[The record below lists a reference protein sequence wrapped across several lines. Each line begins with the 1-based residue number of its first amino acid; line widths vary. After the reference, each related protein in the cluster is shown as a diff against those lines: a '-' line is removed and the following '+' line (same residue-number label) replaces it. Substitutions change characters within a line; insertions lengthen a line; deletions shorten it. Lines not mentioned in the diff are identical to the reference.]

1 MADPTDPCF
10 PLNLTFVGLLADVGV
25 HVLPG
30 PCPHFINSGEFLS
43 LYLSFFYRNH
53 EFLSFVLSHFNFFL
67 EPHHYNAR
75 VIIFF
80 FTIFLLFWNELII
93 NILSLLR
100 TWFVCEHFI
109 RLLLF
114 RQPFLLQ
121 DGIERVRASKGKYAF
136 LIESSTNEY
145 QNERMPCDTI
155 KATISYW
162 FLTFVIKDIKTT
174 LVVISYCDNM
184 AGGKELGRE
193 RVRDR
198 HCQGHRSQ
206 WHHQHRRPQPDR
218 EWGSCQAKE

>member
-1 MADPTDPCF
+1 MWEFMSSRD
-10 PLNLTFVGLLADVGV
+10 
-25 HVLPG
+25 HVLTSSTRVNFYL
-30 PCPHFINSGEFLS
+30 FIFLS
-43 LYLSFFYRNH
+43 FIATMNLYLSFFLTSTS
-53 EFLSFVLSHFNFFL
+53 FLNRTTTTPESL
-67 EPHHYNAR
+67 Y
-75 VIIFF
+75 F

>member
-1 MADPTDPCF
+1 MWEFMSSRD
-10 PLNLTFVGLLADVGV
+10 
-25 HVLPG
+25 HVLTSSTRVNFYL
-30 PCPHFINSGEFLS
+30 FIFLS
-43 LYLSFFYRNH
+43 FIATMNFYLSFFLTSTS
-53 EFLSFVLSHFNFFL
+53 FLNRTTTTPESLS
-67 EPHHYNAR
+67 
-75 VIIFF
+75 F
-80 FTIFLLFWNELII
+80 FTIFLLSWNELII

>member
-1 MADPTDPCF
+1 MWEFMSSRD
-10 PLNLTFVGLLADVGV
+10 
-25 HVLPG
+25 HVLTSSTRVNFYL
-30 PCPHFINSGEFLS
+30 FIFLS
-43 LYLSFFYRNH
+43 FIATMNFYLSFFLTSTS
-53 EFLSFVLSHFNFFL
+53 FLNRTTTTPESLS
-67 EPHHYNAR
+67 
-75 VIIFF
+75 F

-206 WHHQHRRPQPDR
+206 RHHQHRRPQPDR

>member
-1 MADPTDPCF
+1 MWEFMSSRD
-10 PLNLTFVGLLADVGV
+10 
-25 HVLPG
+25 HVLTSSTRVNFYL
-30 PCPHFINSGEFLS
+30 FIFLS
-43 LYLSFFYRNH
+43 FFATMNFYLSFFLTSTS
-53 EFLSFVLSHFNFFL
+53 FLNRTTTTPESLS
-67 EPHHYNAR
+67 
-75 VIIFF
+75 F

>member
-1 MADPTDPCF
+1 MSS
-10 PLNLTFVGLLADVGV
+10 LHQLGWI
-25 HVLPG
+25 
-30 PCPHFINSGEFLS
+30 FIS
-43 LYLSFFYRNH
+43 LSFFL
-53 EFLSFVLSHFNFFL
+53 LSQPWISIFRSFSLQLLSWTAPL
-67 EPHHYNAR
+67 QRQSHY
-75 VIIFF
+75 IF

>member
-1 MADPTDPCF
+1 MWEFMSSRD
-10 PLNLTFVGLLADVGV
+10 
-25 HVLPG
+25 HVLTSSTRVNFYL
-30 PCPHFINSGEFLS
+30 FIFLS
-43 LYLSFFYRNH
+43 FIATMNFYLSFFLTSTS
-53 EFLSFVLSHFNFFL
+53 FLNRTTTTPESLS
-67 EPHHYNAR
+67 
-75 VIIFF
+75 F

-218 EWGSCQAKE
+218 EWGPCQAKE